1 MRRRSAASVIGL
13 LIALLVG
20 LEAGTLRRFTLTR
33 RGWKNVGVVSGDDL
47 EDAER
52 RFFDAWLRRT
62 NSPSGATARADAP
75 ICTAAPIRRRPRGA
89 RRDRAFSRAGSA
101 AVSVAIVDYGS
112 GNLHSAAK
120 AFERAAHE
128 AGLGQPIVVT
138 NDPAVVAR
146 ADRVVLPGVGAFADC
161 RRGLD
166 AVDGMVGALEEA
178 VRRKGRPFFGIC
190 VGMQLLAERG
200 REYEVTE
207 GLGWIAGEVDRIA
220 PSDPNLKIPH
230 MGWNTLNV
238 ARPHPLLDG
247 LPFGP
252 QGRHA
257 YFVHSYQLN
266 PAQRA
271 DLVAEAD
278 YGGAVTAIV
287 ARDNIVGT
295 QFHPEK
301 SQKLGLALI
310 ANFCNGIRDYIVP

>member
-1 MRRRSAASVIGL
+1 
-13 LIALLVG
+13 
-20 LEAGTLRRFTLTR
+20 
-33 RGWKNVGVVSGDDL
+33 
-47 EDAER
+47 
-52 RFFDAWLRRT
+52 
-62 NSPSGATARADAP
+62 
-75 ICTAAPIRRRPRGA
+75 
-89 RRDRAFSRAGSA
+89 
-101 AVSVAIVDYGS
+101 VSVAIVDYGS

-128 AGLGQPIVVT
+128 AGLDQPIVVT
-138 NDPAVVAR
+138 QDPAVVAG

-166 AVDGMVGALEEA
+166 AVDGMVDALEEA
-178 VRRKGRPFFGIC
+178 VCRRARPFFGIC

-200 REYEVTE
+200 REYEVTD
-207 GLGWIAGEVDRIA
+207 GLGWIEGEVDRIV

-230 MGWNTLNV
+230 MGWNTLAV

-247 LPFGP
+247 LAFGP

-257 YFVHSYQLN
+257 YFVHSYQFK

-271 DLVAEAD
+271 DVVAEAD

-287 ARDNIVGT
+287 GRDNIVGT

-310 ANFCNGIRDYIVP
+310 ANFLQWKP